1 MGSFFANL
9 AKLIFHAENLAS
21 RCSSCR
27 FLDLTTLTT
36 WSSLS
41 LSFSVVFE
49 WLRFDQS
56 SIGDVLLNV
65 SERNFIVAS
74 LYYYF

>member
-1 MGSFFANL
+1 MLFLSFLGSHDSHDVVL
-9 AKLIFHAENLAS
+9 
-21 RCSSCR
+21 
-27 FLDLTTLTT
+27 
-36 WSSLS
+36 SLS

>member
-1 MGSFFANL
+1 MLFLSFLGSHDSHDVL
-9 AKLIFHAENLAS
+9 
-21 RCSSCR
+21 
-27 FLDLTTLTT
+27 
-36 WSSLS
+36 SLS